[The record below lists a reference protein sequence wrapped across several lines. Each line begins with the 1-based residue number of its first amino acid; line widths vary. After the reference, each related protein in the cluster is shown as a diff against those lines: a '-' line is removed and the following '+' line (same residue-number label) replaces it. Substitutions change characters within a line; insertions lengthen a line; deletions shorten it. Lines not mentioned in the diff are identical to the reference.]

1 MLPSAEL
8 ADRRATP
15 AGFLGEKGRPI
26 MRARVVAFCVLM
38 PLVASADP
46 EYSISWST
54 VDGGGGVSSGGVYA
68 LAGTIGQHD
77 AGRLSGGAY
86 TLQGG
91 FWGGA
96 AAILPC
102 NAADLAP
109 PFGILDL
116 GDIVAFVTAFTA
128 QDPLADLVPDGIYD
142 LADIVAFVTAF
153 NTGCP

>member
-1 MLPSAEL
+1 
-8 ADRRATP
+8 
-15 AGFLGEKGRPI
+15 
-26 MRARVVAFCVLM
+26 MRAQVVAFCVLM

-46 EYSISWST
+46 GYSISWFT
-54 VDGGGGVSSGGVYA
+54 VDGGGGRSTGGVYT
-68 LAGTIGQHD
+68 LTGTIGQHD
-77 AGRLSGGAY
+77 AGAPISGGVY
-86 TLQGG
+86 EITGG

-128 QDPLADLVPDGIYD
+128 QDPLADLVPNGIFD